1 MNIATNNK
9 NNTLK
14 IILIS
19 LLLLVLVIFISFVI
33 CRNFKQ
39 TKADEVNKSIKVD
52 ESKEY
57 VYYEKTVLDI
67 KIPTE
72 QNDKGVV
79 ENWISYDYPPFNS
92 DKNIE
97 LNKLVVNINSEDAKK
112 VNEEIN
118 RLYNKVVENYTKSSY
133 DKDLCYITF
142 DNNVST
148 NKLLFLSYDI
158 EENEE
163 FISLIIK
170 EDVENFCGSGYT
182 DTVETYTISKTTG
195 KLYTTDD
202 ILKGLSKEE
211 VLKKVV
217 SNDET
222 LSEYFSSM
230 ENEDYTSFIC
240 RSDINNC
247 IKETYFYLT
256 KDNKIGVIYP
266 AINGESTGIYQ

>member
-133 DKDLCYITF
+133 DKD
-142 DNNVST
+142 
-148 NKLLFLSYDI
+148 
-158 EENEE
+158 
-163 FISLIIK
+163 
-170 EDVENFCGSGYT
+170 
-182 DTVETYTISKTTG
+182 
-195 KLYTTDD
+195 
-202 ILKGLSKEE
+202 
-211 VLKKVV
+211 
-217 SNDET
+217 
-222 LSEYFSSM
+222 
-230 ENEDYTSFIC
+230 IC
-240 RSDINNC
+240 
-247 IKETYFYLT
+247 
-256 KDNKIGVIYP
+256 
-266 AINGESTGIYQ
+266 

>member
-19 LLLLVLVIFISFVI
+19 LLLLILVIFISFVI

-39 TKADEVNKSIKVD
+39 TKAGIVNKSIKVD

-133 DKDLCYITF
+133 DKDICYITF

-230 ENEDYTSFIC
+230 KNEDYTSFIC

-266 AINGESTGIYQ
+266 AINGETTGIYQ